1 LQEKVF
7 AAHIQVHLNNNLF
20 GKFQSGFHPGNST
33 ETALARITNEL
44 RMMAGVGSQSLL
56 ILLDLTAAFDT
67 VDPNMLLHRL
77 HYTIGL
83 SDSV

>member
-1 LQEKVF
+1 M
-7 AAHIQVHLNNNLF
+7 
-20 GKFQSGFHPGNST
+20 
-33 ETALARITNEL
+33 TNEL
-44 RMMAGVGSQSLL
+44 QMMAGVGSQSLL